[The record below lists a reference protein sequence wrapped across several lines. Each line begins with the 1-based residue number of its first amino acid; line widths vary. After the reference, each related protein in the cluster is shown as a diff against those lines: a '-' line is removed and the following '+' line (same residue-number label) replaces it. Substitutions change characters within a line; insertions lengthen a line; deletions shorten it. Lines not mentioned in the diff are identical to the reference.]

1 MYMNTGIMIKLQMSN
16 VADFINLSVKL
27 FKFIV
32 KLLCLW
38 HYNLNFKMMIKKKLN
53 LHAVFA

>member
-1 MYMNTGIMIKLQMSN
+1 MIKLQMSN
-16 VADFINLSVKL
+16 VPDFNNLSVKL

-38 HYNLNFKMMIKKKLN
+38 HYNLNLKMMIKKLN
-53 LHAVFA
+53 LVINVAEISNTG

>member
-1 MYMNTGIMIKLQMSN
+1 MYACIMIKLQISN

-38 HYNLNFKMMIKKKLN
+38 HYNLNLKMMIKLN
-53 LHAVFA
+53 LHALFA